1 MMYQHMIYMI
11 CLFADATMRVTI
23 VLFWCFLTESWPTEL
38 SHDGDDNLPI
48 MASVEREKNEITRS
62 IVCIFVA
69 NFGIS

>member
-1 MMYQHMIYMI
+1 
-11 CLFADATMRVTI
+11 MRVTI